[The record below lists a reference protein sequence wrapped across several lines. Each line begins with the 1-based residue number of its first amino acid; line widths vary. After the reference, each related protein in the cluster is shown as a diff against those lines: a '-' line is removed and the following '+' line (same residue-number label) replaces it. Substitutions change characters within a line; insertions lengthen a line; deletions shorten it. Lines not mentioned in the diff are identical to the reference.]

1 MKIIFIK
8 ISNIGFG
15 RNREKCSIY
24 NFNILIFVLYF
35 LRTVLQVF
43 SNLQKDKIPQKHE
56 TKHNLVFVSH
66 EKHTHFVER
75 ARILTFHLF
84 VCIPLCYLAQP
95 QETFFIVSQQHN
107 SDRHNYN
114 KKKHIL
120 RSLFF
125 LSFFLCK
132 TLDQYRKKNNYY
144 VVISLAIPNQHFPKI
159 NYLLR

>member
-35 LRTVLQVF
+35 LRPVLKVF
-43 SNLQKDKIPQKHE
+43 SNLQKDKIPQQHE

-125 LSFFLCK
+125 LSFFLSLQN
-132 TLDQYRKKNNYY
+132 TRS
-144 VVISLAIPNQHFPKI
+144 IS
-159 NYLLR
+159 